1 MQDPD
6 DDRNNVPVNTPKQG
20 MKITITPKGS
30 SSFVMKVTKQSD
42 GSITCRLCNENFKN
56 IQEVTRHAPFCSKRE
71 DKSEQ
76 KSIVLNPNIMKHDN
90 YKNRFGDERY
100 GRIYGMFLV

>member
-1 MQDPD
+1 
-6 DDRNNVPVNTPKQG
+6 

-56 IQEVTRHAPFCSKRE
+56 IQEVTRHAPLCSKRE

-76 KSIVLNPNIMKHDN
+76 KSIVLNSNTIKHDD
-90 YKNRFGDERY
+90 YHNRFGDERY
-100 GRIYGMFLV
+100 GRIYGMFLPKCFLPLKSSFLTAASL